1 MNNLPIFVI
10 GDSHATYS
18 FSIDGIKYPRV
29 THSVRIATPNSWT
42 MHKVGR
48 DNINFISLGF
58 PKESI
63 MLLSF
68 GWIDINFQHIDKQII
83 LGRNVDEIIDTLVNA
98 YINVLVKNRDQGQKY
113 IGVMNILP
121 PTTDDDKTIFTYVL
135 PDCPSSIEIRANFTK
150 KMNYRLKQK
159 CIEFNL
165 LYLNLHDAY
174 VNDDGSLKKEL
185 SDGNVHLKTFIHH
198 DKCFEE
204 MFSSYGNFKIL

>member
-18 FSIDGIKYPRV
+18 FLIDGIKYPKV
-29 THSVRIATPNSWT
+29 TQSVRIASPNSWT

-48 DNINFISLGF
+48 DHINFTSLGF

-68 GWIDINFQHIDKQII
+68 GWIDVNFQHIDKQII
-83 LGRNVDEIIDTLVNA
+83 LGRNVDEIIDTLVNS
-98 YINVLVKNRDQGQKY
+98 YINILVKNREQGQKY

-121 PTTDDDKTIFTYVL
+121 PTTDEDNTIFTYVL
-135 PDCPSSIEIRANFTK
+135 QDGPSSIEIRANFTK
-150 KMNYRLKQK
+150 KMNYLLKQK

-174 VNDDGSLKKEL
+174 VNEDGSLKKEF
-185 SDGNVHLKTFIHH
+185 SDGNVHLKTFIYH

-204 MFSSYGNFKIL
+204 MFSSYTNDQL